1 MDQKFSNRS
10 PLRWVSTVYFAM
22 GLPYVALSLVSVL
35 MLKDLKIDDTRIAFW
50 TSLLVLPWSLKPF
63 FSLLME
69 TLGATKKQYVVITE
83 IVSAV
88 MFGLIVFALPM
99 PNFFVYT
106 LALMGVIA
114 ISGST
119 HDIAGDG
126 IYLDELDKTQQ
137 SKFVGWQ
144 GAFYNLAKILTNGGL
159 VFLAGWLSHKMGLV
173 DSWRIIMAIC
183 CGIMVLVALHHI
195 RVLPTGT
202 LPEKTDSFKQKM
214 WGLWEVIKTF
224 FVKKYI
230 WIYLLFIILYR
241 FAEGLAMKIAPLFLK
256 ADIAKGGLGLSN
268 EQYGL
273 VYGTFGTV
281 AFIAGSILAGYYIS
295 HFGLKKVLFSLACIF
310 NIPFV
315 VYLLFAL
322 FQPSNMAVI
331 ATGIVF
337 EYFGY
342 GFGFVGLMLF
352 MMQQV
357 APGKFQMAHY
367 AFATSIMNLSV
378 MLPGMISGYLSDSFG
393 YKNFFIIV
401 MVATIPAII
410 MAWLVPFTYP
420 DVKKSDTPSQ

>member
-1 MDQKFSNRS
+1 MPEYKVQNKKPAF
-10 PLRWVSTVYFAM
+10 WVPTVYFAM

-35 MLKDLKIDDTRIAFW
+35 MLKDLKIDDGRIAFW

-69 TLGATKKQYVVITE
+69 TFGTKKQYLVITE
-83 IVSAV
+83 IVSSL
-88 MFGLIVFALPM
+88 MFGLIVFALPL
-99 PNFFVYT
+99 PGFFVYT
-106 LALMGVIA
+106 IALLGVIA
-114 ISGST
+114 LCGST

-126 IYLDELDKTQQ
+126 IYLDELNKAQQ
-137 SKFVGWQ
+137 SKFIGWQ
-144 GAFYNLAKILTNGGL
+144 GASYNLAKILANGGL
-159 VFLAGWLSHKMGLV
+159 VFLAGYLSHKMGLV
-173 DSWRIIMAIC
+173 NSWRVIMAIC
-183 CGIMVLVALHHI
+183 CGIMLLVALYHI
-195 RVLPTGT
+195 RILPRGKV
-202 LPEKTDSFKQKM
+202 PENKGSFDEKLQ
-214 WGLWEVIKTF
+214 GLFEIFKSF
-224 FVKKYI
+224 FLKKYI
-230 WIYLLFIILYR
+230 WVYLLFILLYR

-256 ADIAKGGLGLSN
+256 AEVAKGGLGLSN

-281 AFIAGSILAGYYIS
+281 AFIAGSIAAGYYIS

-315 VYLLFAL
+315 VYLLFAI
-322 FQPSNMAVI
+322 FQPNNMAII
-331 ATGIVF
+331 AAGIVF

-378 MLPGMISGYLSDSFG
+378 MLPGMISGYLSDSVG
-393 YKNFFIIV
+393 YKEFFIIV
-401 MVATIPAII
+401 MIATIPAII
-410 MAWLVPFTYP
+410 MSRLVPFTY
-420 DVKKSDTPSQ
+420 DDKSTEAVSG

>member
-1 MDQKFSNRS
+1 MIDQFNKRS

-35 MLKDLKIDDTRIAFW
+35 ILTDMKIDDKTIAFW

-63 FSLLME
+63 FSLVME
-69 TLGATKKQYVVITE
+69 LIGTKKQYLIITE
-83 IVSAV
+83 IASAI
-88 MFGLIVFALPM
+88 MFGLIVFALPL
-99 PNFFVYT
+99 PNFFTYT

-114 ISGST
+114 LSGSM

-126 IYLDELDKTQQ
+126 IYLDALDKSQQ
-137 SKFVGWQ
+137 SKFIGWQ

-173 DSWRIIMAIC
+173 NSWRAIMAIC
-183 CGIMVLVALHHI
+183 CGIMLLVALYHM
-195 RVLPTGT
+195 RVLPKGKV
-202 LPEKTDSFKQKM
+202 PEKNDSFSDKM
-214 WGLWEVIKTF
+214 HGLWEVIKTF
-224 FVKKYI
+224 FLKKYI
-230 WIYLLFIILYR
+230 WIYLLFIIVYR
-241 FAEGLAMKIAPLFLK
+241 FAEGLAMKIAPIFLK
-256 ADIAKGGLGLSN
+256 KPITDGGLGLSN

-295 HFGLKKVLFSLACIF
+295 HFGLRKVLVSLACIF

-322 FQPSNMAVI
+322 FQPSNIAYI

-337 EYFGY
+337 EYFSY

-378 MLPGMISGYLSDSFG
+378 MLPGMISGYLSDTYG
-393 YKNFFIIV
+393 YKTFFIIV
-401 MVATIPAII
+401 MFATIPAII
-410 MAWLVPFTYP
+410 MSWLVPFTYP
-420 DVKKSDTPSQ
+420 DPKKS